1 MKRLSEKQIIDL
13 MTSVLRISKKRT
25 LWNDDIATVPLG
37 NRILAF
43 KCDMFVQSTDAPKQM
58 RPWQMA
64 RKSIVSCLSDFACKG
79 VKPLASLISLGVPK
93 AFTSESIASL
103 ARGFKIA
110 EREFGVK
117 IIGGDIN
124 ESKELVIDCCMVGIA
139 NHVIKR
145 SGAKDGELIVT
156 SGPFGYSASGL
167 KILLKNARAKPSFK
181 KKASQAVLM
190 PKPRLEFGL
199 SLTKFATS
207 AMDSSDGLAFTLYE
221 MSEHSRK
228 RFVVDELP
236 TASDV
241 KEFARKNRYNFNEL
255 VFYGGEEYEIVA
267 TIQKRYL
274 GKVQRLAK
282 QAGCKL
288 FVIGRV
294 ERGKGVL
301 MVENGKKIKIEKRG
315 WEHLSRA

>member
-1 MKRLSEKQIIDL
+1 
-13 MTSVLRISKKRT
+13 
-25 LWNDDIATVPLG
+25 
-37 NRILAF
+37 
-43 KCDMFVQSTDAPKQM
+43 
-58 RPWQMA
+58 
-64 RKSIVSCLSDFACKG
+64 
-79 VKPLASLISLGVPK
+79 
-93 AFTSESIASL
+93 SL

-110 EREFGVK
+110 EQEFDVK
-117 IIGGDIN
+117 IIGGDTN

-139 NHVIKR
+139 NHIIKR
-145 SGAKDGELIVT
+145 SGAKEGELIVT

-167 KILLKNARAKPSFK
+167 KILLKNARAKRSFK

-190 PKPRLEFGL
+190 PKPRLMLGL

-221 MSEHSRK
+221 LSQRSGK
-228 RFVVDELP
+228 RFIVDSLP
-236 TASDV
+236 TTSEV

-274 GKVQRLAK
+274 GKVKGLAK
-282 QAGCKL
+282 KAGSKL
-288 FVIGRV
+288 FIIGRV
-294 ERGKGVL
+294 EKGKGVL
-301 MVENGKKIKIEKRG
+301 LIENGKEIKIEKHG